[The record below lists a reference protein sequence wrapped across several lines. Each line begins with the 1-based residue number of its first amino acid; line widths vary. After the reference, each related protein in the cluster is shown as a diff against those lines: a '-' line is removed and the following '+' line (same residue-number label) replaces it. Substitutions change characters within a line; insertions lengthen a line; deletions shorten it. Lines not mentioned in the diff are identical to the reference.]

1 MAWSTQVYCTTG
13 DVKLF
18 LDPNLGNTDDTFIGR
33 SITQAQMDLD
43 AEIGYSFQQD
53 GTSGTP
59 ATRFYDGIGEDFLAI
74 DDLVSLFST
83 TAGAVFETAVNSFL
97 SSGGIWITG
106 TPVTTDITADII
118 LKPNNY
124 LASGVSARKMTRN
137 SGLAFVKGNK
147 NYTVKGI
154 FGQPI
159 ITGQTYPGVPED
171 ISRACIRL
179 AIFYYKMRDTNYADL
194 VAETGGVREKFL
206 KTWPVDVQRIVRKYA
221 RTRFLTR

>member
-1 MAWSTQVYCTTG
+1 MAWTTQAYCTRA
-13 DVKLF
+13 DVKLA
-18 LDPNLGNTDDTFIGR
+18 LDPNLGSTDDSFIDGL
-33 SITQAQMDLD
+33 IVAAQGDLD

-59 ATRFYDGIGEDFLAI
+59 ATRIYDGIGEDFLAI

-97 SSGGIWITG
+97 SSGGIWISG

-124 LASGVSARKMTRN
+124 AAYGISARKMTRN
-137 SGLAFVKGNK
+137 SGLAFVKGNQ

-159 ITGQTYPGVPED
+159 VAGQTYPGVPND
-171 ISRACIRL
+171 ISRACIR
-179 AIFYYKMRDTNYADL
+179 
-194 VAETGGVREKFL
+194 
-206 KTWPVDVQRIVRKYA
+206 
-221 RTRFLTR
+221 

>member
-1 MAWSTQVYCTTG
+1 MAWTTQAYCTRA
-13 DVKLF
+13 DVKLA
-18 LDPNLGNTDDTFIGR
+18 LDPNLGSTDDPFIDGL
-33 SITQAQMDLD
+33 IVAAQGDLD

-59 ATRFYDGIGEDFLAI
+59 AIRTYDGIGEDFLAI

-83 TAGAVFETAVNSFL
+83 TAGAVFETAVNSSL
-97 SSGGIWITG
+97 SSGGIWISG

-124 LASGVSARKMTRN
+124 AAYGISARKMTRN
-137 SGLAFVKGNK
+137 SGLAFVKGNQ
-147 NYTVKGI
+147 NYMVKGI

-159 ITGQTYPGVPED
+159 VAGQTYPGVPND

-194 VAETGGVREKFL
+194 VQEQGGVREKFL
-206 KTWPVDVQRIVRKYA
+206 KTWPMDVQRIVRKYA
-221 RTRFLTR
+221 RVRFLTR

>member
-1 MAWSTQVYCTTG
+1 MAWTTQAYCTTA
-13 DVKLF
+13 DVKLL
-18 LDPNLGNTDDTFIGR
+18 LDPNLGSTDDTFIGR
-33 SITQAQMDLD
+33 LIVQAQADLD

-59 ATRFYDGIGEDFLAI
+59 ATRLYDGIGEDFLAT
-74 DDLVSLFST
+74 DDIVSLFST
-83 TAGAVFETAVNSFL
+83 TSGAVFETAVNSFL
-97 SSGGIWITG
+97 SSGGIWISG

-124 LASGVSARKMTRN
+124 LAYGMAARKLTRN
-137 SGLAFVKGNK
+137 SGLAFVKGNQ
-147 NYTVKGI
+147 NYKVLGI

-171 ISRACIRL
+171 LSRACMRL

-194 VAETGGVREKFL
+194 VQEQGGIREKFL
-206 KTWPVDVQRIVRKYA
+206 KTWPMDVQHTVRKYA
-221 RTRFLTR
+221 RVRFLTR

>member
-1 MAWSTQVYCTTG
+1 MAWTTQAYCTRA
-13 DVKLF
+13 DVKLA
-18 LDPNLGNTDDTFIGR
+18 LDPNLGSTDDSFIDGL
-33 SITQAQMDLD
+33 IVAAQGDLD

-59 ATRFYDGIGEDFLAI
+59 ATRIYDGIGEDFLAI

-97 SSGGIWITG
+97 SSGGIWISG

-124 LASGVSARKMTRN
+124 AAYGISARKMTRN
-137 SGLAFVKGNK
+137 SGLAFVKGNQ

-159 ITGQTYPGVPED
+159 VAGQTYPGVPND

-194 VAETGGVREKFL
+194 VQEQGGVREKFL
-206 KTWPVDVQRIVRKYA
+206 KTWPMDVQHTVRKYA
-221 RTRFLTR
+221 RVKFLTR